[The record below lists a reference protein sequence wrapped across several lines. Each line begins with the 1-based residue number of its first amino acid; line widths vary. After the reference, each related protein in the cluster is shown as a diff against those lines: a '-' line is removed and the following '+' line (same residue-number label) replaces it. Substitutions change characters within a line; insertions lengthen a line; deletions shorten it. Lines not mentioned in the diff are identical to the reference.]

1 MSAMAIVTDLV
12 QLFPALP
19 LELGTNFDL
28 HSTLSTHG
36 LIILAEVPNVDILG
50 NIQSAW
56 TDFLQTGKAGA
67 SVVGLVLGYMIRG
80 MTK

>member
-1 MSAMAIVTDLV
+1 MSAMAVIDVI

-19 LELGTNFDL
+19 LELGTNLDL
-28 HSTLSTHG
+28 SSTLSLHG
-36 LIILAEVPNVDILG
+36 LTIAQAIPNVDILG
-50 NIQSAW
+50 NIQAGW